1 MRDGGNASVKPACR
15 NILKT
20 NDVRTGLKKPEQDS
34 NKRAA
39 SSEPAQLAEA
49 AQAADV
55 ARSDPAQA
63 ADLSASD
70 TQLHGT
76 SEAAAGSNDDGAH
89 AAPSQLDI
97 ARSARDRCASALP
110 T

>member
-1 MRDGGNASVKPACR
+1 MSASVKPACR

-20 NDVRTGLKKPEQDS
+20 NDVRTGLKKPEQET

-55 ARSDPAQA
+55 ARPDPTEAANLSTADRQA
-63 ADLSASD
+63 HDISKTA
-70 TQLHGT
+70 
-76 SEAAAGSNDDGAH
+76 AAAGGDDAAAH
-89 AAPSQLDI
+89 AAPSEWDI
-97 ARSARDRCASALP
+97 AKSARDRCTSVLP

>member
-1 MRDGGNASVKPACR
+1 MSASVKPACR

-20 NDVRTGLKKPEQDS
+20 NDVRTGIKKPEHET

-55 ARSDPAQA
+55 ARPDPVQA
-63 ADLSASD
+63 ADLPTADRQTHD
-70 TQLHGT
+70 T
-76 SEAAAGSNDDGAH
+76 SKIAAAAGGDDAAAH
-89 AAPSQLDI
+89 AAPSEWDI
-97 ARSARDRCASALP
+97 AKSARDRCASVLP